1 MAQTEEQKRLWTET
15 LKAALA
21 ATEQAKQAGTNPQ
34 VAARKAAAAVISA
47 ATPQKTDWVQETAK
61 QLAPATGKDKYK
73 ATTTDDNLVDTTKA
87 MARDQQNS
95 PKAKAYE
102 AEKEHQDYLKSDE
115 YKQSIAEQEKKVNQD
130 RIMQGILTGN
140 ADIAT
145 PSVVQDD
152 KELRLRNAAQ
162 QARAAV
168 DAEADAKVMS
178 ADLTDILSMTP
189 EERRQLELYAVGRD
203 VDYFNTLNFTQNG
216 IQVGTAEKNAAD
228 LIAKYGQ
235 KRVDELA
242 ESYSRAQNA
251 RTTEAVAA
259 AGQKH
264 GNEHAFL
271 GSAASVGAN
280 ALGGLMGTMDYAKNL
295 GRYDNRYKTLDP
307 NAMGNLGSAYAGAVR
322 GQVQQKIEG
331 EDPGFWRKVGSIA
344 YQGVMSTADSIARA
358 YLGGGALGG
367 ATLAATNSFSQTMA
381 DASKAGATPAQAA
394 LLATTT
400 AGIEALSEK
409 IPLDNLIKTAGAG
422 KQNALQ
428 IVKTALMQAGIE
440 ATTEEISLIGTVLA
454 EAAILG
460 EKSDYQQKI
469 AAEMANGMTQEQ
481 AAIVASKDLW
491 DEAVNTA
498 LVSMVS
504 GGMSS
509 VSGSVKANIAEARA
523 EKAAKATKDIKQ
535 ETLDKVRSMNQQE
548 QAETAATEQPKTQE
562 RADFVAAT
570 ADEAAQKAPAQPQET
585 PKTEAQ
591 QNVDAAA
598 AEVFAK
604 NAEEQNR
611 LKQAQEQTAKQE
623 EVGLV
628 ADKGMPSSADVAKNE
643 TTEKKQSE
651 QLLTEVQQ
659 PNPVDTSKQETPTEQ
674 QKTDEVENSSEI
686 KGTGAAEANFTGNA
700 AYENLLSDENVQR
713 ERKGDVRSEEVPV
726 KDAEGRKV
734 SEAAGNIMNSGWTP
748 DSVTGTIK
756 KMIQEGKASHDV
768 LSNETSLKNAAAA
781 IEKEGGVYSSL
792 QTIKEQ
798 ASKGWTSPE
807 AVAKAELIYHHFANE
822 VAKME
827 ENGGADETTKSM
839 TADAFVTLAQ
849 LATNSGQSTQL
860 FSVFRRMTPELQIK
874 TVEKNVKRYID
885 DVNKSRTGK
894 KKVTATAESKA
905 AQKPVEDAVKTARKD
920 AGKNAQKAAGKVR
933 FKGDKVTVDD
943 KYNEPFVFEYAQK
956 VGEALAK
963 GLENKRK
970 PKPQKTFLQAMTSEI
985 KKFAAEKM
993 PPAKREKTWTATELL
1008 KDYIENQDFYA
1019 EAWGAAQQTLRDKY
1033 GNDPY
1038 FQGFVNSGI
1047 GVDANNNPQNKIM
1060 AKALAAAAIEAGETT
1075 EILRKQEALGI
1086 TGMSDNIA
1094 NVLIRETGATGE
1106 MAQTIRDA
1114 AYEFVK
1120 NKIAEGDSKENAKN
1134 YSAGSFVD
1142 EAMRD
1147 IKKSMADVAKK
1158 NAQGRAA
1165 AKQAVVD
1172 ALTQKYGIGVADADH
1187 IAEVVGDTFDQKAQD
1202 KARQILEQKF
1212 GERDKKTPKSAG
1224 ELIEE
1229 YANLGAYAS
1238 ESQYSEKATESF
1250 LNAAM
1255 RDIGKT
1261 LSDLA
1266 KSGKA
1271 DREAVKAQISEM
1283 ITKRHGIDR
1292 ADADHIAE
1300 VVGDQ
1305 LEVMTQERA
1314 KQILEQKF
1322 KDRPQSVKKTAMQM
1336 LTEYA
1341 NLGAFEAGFDYN
1353 EKATA
1358 KIVGDQFGATL
1369 REDLVQDFLKAK
1381 TEDEKAKALDEIYK
1395 DVASQIEPTLEDAW
1409 DAWRNMAML
1418 LNPKTHARNF
1428 LSTGAFKPY
1437 PVIKRNIGAVIESC
1451 FVDKRN
1457 RTKAILGIDK
1467 KSRDLVTWAKADAR
1481 TNQTKEAFESYGFS
1495 GNEAAREIQKYRKM
1509 LPGFL
1514 DKLSK
1519 WNIGAMEAED
1529 MLWKRSEYAAT
1540 LASFLKAKG
1549 YTAEQ
1554 AAKGQI
1560 PSSVLSEGR
1569 QLAITEAAKATFND
1583 RNRFSDAVS
1592 KFRVKGDDPVSK
1604 TVNALAKGVLPFAKT
1619 PANVVVRVKEYSPIE
1634 IARGFHTL
1642 AAKVKTGEATVSQGI
1657 DQIASGLTGTGMMIL
1672 GAALADGLIPGVK
1685 LVGRVEDEEE
1695 EVDGVQDYSV
1705 KIGDQYYG
1713 IGFLAPACIPLMIGA
1728 ELNKAFP
1735 SWEDFAESSAFEKA
1749 DALASIGSATL
1760 DPMLELS
1767 MLSSLNGIVNAY
1779 TSAETPGEGAT
1790 AALITAATSYFT
1802 QGLPTV
1808 VGQLEQAAETRK
1820 TSAYVNTDNPTEK
1833 TIKYIASNASQRVPG
1848 VDLYRTEKLDEW
1860 GRPVEVDG
1868 DQATRLV
1875 NAMFNPFTVTKVKT
1889 DELAKEMTRLN
1900 NAQENSVTPPTVDKV
1915 VSYTDRQGTL
1925 HKNYRLTAEEY
1936 QTIAKTQGQ
1945 TARNILERMTKSANY
1960 KALTDD
1966 QKAKAWDMVYSYSKE
1981 KAKVETLKTAY
1992 SEDWMMS
1999 LKPGSEADTIL
2010 RRITDNAFTSAISK
2024 VTAAWANNYSPQ
2036 NTRAYAK
2043 QLDTAYQS
2051 YSKMSAFQKEAV
2063 KETATGLAADYI
2075 EARENG
2081 ISNDVF
2087 LETLKDIKK
2096 LQPEPEQESVR
2107 AIQKA
2112 EAVAGKRGLSED
2124 QKEVLVKQQLSD
2136 AQDKNLDDL
2145 QDMGYDVE
2153 TFVQLYRDYED
2164 FTSGTGKKNRTIQ
2177 KWMKDYGLSNSAAK
2191 AIYEVFQK

>member
-1 MAQTEEQKRLWTET
+1 
-15 LKAALA
+15 
-21 ATEQAKQAGTNPQ
+21 
-34 VAARKAAAAVISA
+34 
-47 ATPQKTDWVQETAK
+47 
-61 QLAPATGKDKYK
+61 
-73 ATTTDDNLVDTTKA
+73 
-87 MARDQQNS
+87 
-95 PKAKAYE
+95 
-102 AEKEHQDYLKSDE
+102 
-115 YKQSIAEQEKKVNQD
+115 
-130 RIMQGILTGN
+130 
-140 ADIAT
+140 
-145 PSVVQDD
+145 
-152 KELRLRNAAQ
+152 
-162 QARAAV
+162 
-168 DAEADAKVMS
+168 
-178 ADLTDILSMTP
+178 
-189 EERRQLELYAVGRD
+189 
-203 VDYFNTLNFTQNG
+203 
-216 IQVGTAEKNAAD
+216 
-228 LIAKYGQ
+228 
-235 KRVDELA
+235 
-242 ESYSRAQNA
+242 
-251 RTTEAVAA
+251 
-259 AGQKH
+259 
-264 GNEHAFL
+264 
-271 GSAASVGAN
+271 
-280 ALGGLMGTMDYAKNL
+280 
-295 GRYDNRYKTLDP
+295 
-307 NAMGNLGSAYAGAVR
+307 
-322 GQVQQKIEG
+322 
-331 EDPGFWRKVGSIA
+331 
-344 YQGVMSTADSIARA
+344 
-358 YLGGGALGG
+358 
-367 ATLAATNSFSQTMA
+367 
-381 DASKAGATPAQAA
+381 
-394 LLATTT
+394 
-400 AGIEALSEK
+400 
-409 IPLDNLIKTAGAG
+409 
-422 KQNALQ
+422 
-428 IVKTALMQAGIE
+428 
-440 ATTEEISLIGTVLA
+440 
-454 EAAILG
+454 
-460 EKSDYQQKI
+460 
-469 AAEMANGMTQEQ
+469 
-481 AAIVASKDLW
+481 
-491 DEAVNTA
+491 
-498 LVSMVS
+498 
-504 GGMSS
+504 
-509 VSGSVKANIAEARA
+509 
-523 EKAAKATKDIKQ
+523 
-535 ETLDKVRSMNQQE
+535 
-548 QAETAATEQPKTQE
+548 
-562 RADFVAAT
+562 
-570 ADEAAQKAPAQPQET
+570 
-585 PKTEAQ
+585 
-591 QNVDAAA
+591 
-598 AEVFAK
+598 
-604 NAEEQNR
+604 
-611 LKQAQEQTAKQE
+611 
-623 EVGLV
+623 
-628 ADKGMPSSADVAKNE
+628 
-643 TTEKKQSE
+643 
-651 QLLTEVQQ
+651 
-659 PNPVDTSKQETPTEQ
+659 
-674 QKTDEVENSSEI
+674 
-686 KGTGAAEANFTGNA
+686 
-700 AYENLLSDENVQR
+700 
-713 ERKGDVRSEEVPV
+713 
-726 KDAEGRKV
+726 
-734 SEAAGNIMNSGWTP
+734 
-748 DSVTGTIK
+748 
-756 KMIQEGKASHDV
+756 
-768 LSNETSLKNAAAA
+768 
-781 IEKEGGVYSSL
+781 
-792 QTIKEQ
+792 
-798 ASKGWTSPE
+798 
-807 AVAKAELIYHHFANE
+807 
-822 VAKME
+822 
-827 ENGGADETTKSM
+827 
-839 TADAFVTLAQ
+839 
-849 LATNSGQSTQL
+849 
-860 FSVFRRMTPELQIK
+860 MTPELQIK

-1172 ALTQKYGIGVADADH
+1172 ALTQKYGIGVADADHIAEVVGDTFDQKAQDKARQILEQKFGERDKKTPKSAGELIEEYANLGAYASESQYSEKATESFLNAAMRDIGKTLSDLAKSGKADREAVKAQISEMITKRHGIDRADADH

-2112 EAVAGKRGLSED
+2112 EAVAGKRWLSED